1 MPAPH
6 PNRKLCQ
13 RGGHPRGLPRLL
25 PAPDPFP
32 IPIPIPIPISYR
44 GSVATHCG
52 LVPRAEGPKAAPPPP
67 AMPPPGRAAAAAALA
82 ERRTRSRARKVASPG
97 LFPASFSLF
106 QGSFSSCCWLLTTVC
121 YHPTRVGLCPI
132 SRFVLRSSTVPNSPS
147 VIILIHINCL
157 KLGQCAKGRLVPFL
171 LVL

>member
-32 IPIPIPIPISYR
+32 IPIPIPIPAHIAALSR
-44 GSVATHCG
+44 LTAVWCP
-52 LVPRAEGPKAAPPPP
+52 VPRARRPPPP
-67 AMPPPGRAAAAAALA
+67 HPPCRPRAGRRGRRPGGA
-82 ERRTRSRARKVASPG
+82 EDQEPGTKSRQPG
-97 LFPASFSLF
+97 AVPCLFSLF
-106 QGSFSSCCWLLTTVC
+106 QGSFSSCCWLLTAMC
-121 YHPTRVGLCPI
+121 YHPTRVGLRPI
-132 SRFVLRSSTVPNSPS
+132 SRFVLGSSTVPNSPS

-157 KLGQCAKGRLVPFL
+157 KLGQCAKGRLVLFL
-171 LVL
+171 LVH